1 MNRVLL
7 SLMLIVPLSAMA
19 YAPRAMCDDSA
30 ANHPQSNDDRK
41 KIEQKQLLVLQSF
54 VGAWKGVGQV
64 RRGSR
69 DGAWSEQGEWAWK
82 FTPQG
87 VSLNWTAT
95 SGRFF
100 ESGVMRAVA
109 DREFEW
115 TAKPVAKQGTN
126 DGDANAQDSIVY
138 RGRLSDEGQLTLS
151 SQTVPDGLPDRVTIR
166 SVAGGDRLVVLYERR
181 QGDSDRYSRLGEWGG
196 TRIGSGFGQGG
207 GGPECVVTGGYGSM
221 KIVHDGET
229 YYLCCSGCREVFLE
243 NPKQVLADYRAKKAL
258 EKQKRSQKN

>member
-7 SLMLIVPLSAMA
+7 SLMLIMQWSALTP
-19 YAPRAMCDDSA
+19 APHALCGDPA
-30 ANHPQSNDDRK
+30 ANNAQSNDDRK
-41 KIEQKQLLVLQSF
+41 KIEQKQLMALQLF

-69 DGAWSEQGEWAWK
+69 DGAWSEQGEWTWK

-87 VSLNWTAT
+87 ARMNWVAN

-100 ESGVMRAVA
+100 ESGELRALA

-115 TAKPVAKQGTN
+115 TVKPVAKH
-126 DGDANAQDSIVY
+126 DANEDHALQQDAIVY
-138 RGRLSDEGQLTLS
+138 RGRLSDEGQLTLNG
-151 SQTVPDGLPDRVTIR
+151 QTVPDGLPDRVTIR
-166 SVAGGDRLVVLYERR
+166 SVANGDRLVVLYERR
-181 QGDSDRYSRLGEWGG
+181 QGNSDRYSRLGEWGG

-229 YYLCCSGCREVFLE
+229 YYVCCSGCREVFLE
-243 NPKQVLADYRAKKAL
+243 NPKQVLTEYREKKAL
-258 EKQKRSQKN
+258 EKQKRVEKK